1 MRPLLLAG
9 GLLVLSGCALILPR
23 PDPNRAWIDLDTNGE
38 SDLAA
43 LEVDGKPW
51 RSSRYFEV
59 DPGQHELRVRFQFQ
73 VAASDIG
80 ATDAVNEGLWRD
92 CQLTL
97 KYKDFNA
104 GQRYR
109 LQTGNIGFYPWAKL
123 YDAEAKE
130 VARGRTGRCE
140 KV

>member
-9 GLLVLSGCALILPR
+9 GLLVLSGCSLILPK
-23 PDPNRAWIDLDTNGE
+23 PDPNRAWVDLDTNSQ

-43 LEVDGKPW
+43 LAVDGKPW
-51 RSSRYFEV
+51 HASRYFEV

-73 VAASDIG
+73 VQPADIG
-80 ATDAVNEGLWRD
+80 AADAVSESIWRD

-97 KYKDFNA
+97 KYHDFGA

-109 LQTGNIGFYPWAKL
+109 LRTGSVGFHPWVRL
-123 YDAEAKE
+123 YDTDDNE
-130 VARGRTGRCE
+130 VASGQAGRCE
-140 KV
+140 KA